1 MPTQQGPIKTMIN
14 NEQIEKVFSEL
25 SGNGLEEQ
33 FFSLL
38 DLYDDNTPMTWNGIG
53 RDVLIMFLKN
63 KIREIAYKTH
73 DIAQENWNDEEY
85 RANYMQELLTSLF
98 L

>member
-1 MPTQQGPIKTMIN
+1 MKNNTPI
-14 NEQIEKVFSEL
+14 EEVFKEL
-25 SGNGLEEQ
+25 SGDGIEEK

-38 DLYDDNTPMTWNGIG
+38 DLYEDNTQIAWNGIN

-73 DIAQENWNDEEY
+73 DIAQENWNDAEY
-85 RANYMQELLTSLF
+85 RAYYMQELLTSLF
-98 L
+98 RK